1 VNLQQLY
8 LYDNVGLSGA
18 FTPYCSTEVFASNT
32 SLTICGCAT
41 KGSPAVLFPP
51 PGTPDACLAT
61 GPASPLQKRD
71 QVFSQNIG
79 SFRYTCNVDANGNPF
94 QDCLNTQAKI
104 CNTTDMGTDA
114 TRLSDCKNGVDKMA
128 LNMSTYWQAV
138 RRECGQ
144 WPWIDGFTGNKTS
157 SGCVTANYNLTRN
170 AYYIVPDPPTKVY
183 VTSAL
188 TDSVNVG
195 LWGNTKL
202 KG

>member
-1 VNLQQLY
+1 
-8 LYDNVGLSGA
+8 VGLSGK
-18 FTPYCSTEVFASNT
+18 FYPNCGTSVGASNT
-32 SLTICGCAT
+32 NLTICGCGT
-41 KGSPAVLFPP
+41 QGSPAFVFPP
-51 PGTPDACLAT
+51 PETPAVCLAT
-61 GPASPLQKRD
+61 GPASPLQKRVE
-71 QVFSQNIG
+71 VFSQNIG
-79 SFRYTCNVDANGNPF
+79 SYRYTCNVDANGNPF

-104 CNTTDMGTDA
+104 CNTTDMGTDP

-144 WPWIDGFTGNKTS
+144 WAWTGFIGNKDS
-157 SGCVTANYNLTRN
+157 SNCAAANNNLIAN
-170 AYYIVPDPPTKVY
+170 AYYVTPIGRVY

-188 TDSVNVG
+188 TNSVNVG